1 MSELTSEENKDI
13 KEILPTKV
21 FPRPNGPLII
31 SGTDLELVDAEGK
44 VVQVAN
50 RFSICRCGHTGKQP
64 FCDGSHNRMNFKD

>member
-1 MSELTSEENKDI
+1 MNELPTAENNEK

-31 SGTDLELVDAEGK
+31 SGTDIELVDAEGNL
-44 VVQVAN
+44 VQVAN